1 MKKKYLFAGALLSLS
16 AVLFTACG
24 STKINLN
31 DYVVVSYSGYETV
44 GKANAAVDIEKMITD
59 HPEAFN
65 LKGTP
70 SELEKAAVEMALDGT
85 IKGALDK
92 RDGLKNGDTVNWT
105 WSNGDLKGISEKYP
119 VEFTFENASYTA
131 AGLQQAETFD
141 PFESIKVTFGGTAPN
156 GTVQIDDSG
165 KALPNL
171 KYTANP
177 VKGLKNGDSVTVTV
191 NAGNDLD
198 AYCGQNGKIAS
209 VKEKTYKVEGLSA
222 YAMKLEEVPKET
234 LEKIRKQGEDAITQT
249 TTSWAEGNSLKGI
262 ELIGHYF
269 LAAKDGFTPH
279 PTDRVYCVYKVT
291 AELTGV
297 TGENDKNET
306 VGEDSYYT
314 YFACDDIMLLPDGTA
329 SVDLSAGEL
338 GYGSAKSKYGK
349 NGWLGFSAYT
359 FQGYN
364 DLDSMFSDCVTKRIS
379 QYDYENTVKE

>member
-1 MKKKYLFAGALLSLS
+1 MKKKYLIAGALLSLS
-16 AVLFTACG
+16 AVLLTACG

-31 DYVVVSYSGYETV
+31 DYVVVTYDGYETV
-44 GKANAAVDIEKMITD
+44 GKARADVDVEKMISD

-70 SELEKAAVEMALDGT
+70 SELEKAAVEVALDGS
-85 IKGALDK
+85 IRGSLDK
-92 RDGLKNGDTVNWT
+92 SDGLKNGDTVNWT
-105 WSNGDLKGISEKYP
+105 WNNGDLTGISEKYP
-119 VEFTFENASYTA
+119 VTFTFENTSYTA
-131 AGLQQAETFD
+131 SGFKQAETFD
-141 PFESIKVTFGGTAPN
+141 PFEKIKVVFDGTAPN
-156 GTVQIDDSG
+156 GTCRIDDSG
-165 KALPNL
+165 KVLPNL
-171 KYTANP
+171 KYTASAQ
-177 VKGLKNGDSVTVTV
+177 KGLKNGDTVTVTV
-191 NAGNDLD
+191 SAGNDLD

-209 VKEKTYKVEGLSA
+209 AKEKEYKVEGLSA
-222 YAMKLEEVPKET
+222 FAMKLEEVPKDT

-262 ELIGHYF
+262 ELIGYYF
-269 LAAKDGFTPH
+269 LAAKEGFTPH

-338 GYGSAKSKYGK
+338 GHATAKSKYGS

-359 FQGYN
+359 FQGYK